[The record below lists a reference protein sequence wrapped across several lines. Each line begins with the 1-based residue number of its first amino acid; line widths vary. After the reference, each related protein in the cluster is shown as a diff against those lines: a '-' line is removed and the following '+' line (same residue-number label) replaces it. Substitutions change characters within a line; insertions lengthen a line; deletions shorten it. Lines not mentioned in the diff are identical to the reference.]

1 MVIKTL
7 PNRAELVRFLAVP
20 IVRLG
25 FSGNFNPPL
34 NVAERRS
41 VSGGSPKDYF
51 GLDRGIWIRD
61 RDTFVVDMDTDAPV
75 SLLSGA
81 RRRACFIDG
90 SDPA

>member
-7 PNRAELVRFLAVP
+7 PNRAEPVRFLAS
-20 IVRLG
+20 RSFG
-25 FSGNFNPPL
+25 WRFSGKFNPPL

-41 VSGGSPKDYF
+41 VSGRSPKVYF

-61 RDTFVVDMDTDAPV
+61 RDTFVVDMDTVAPV